1 MHIKKEEK
9 MDNKK
14 QVYVIDTNVLIDYT
28 DIIPSPDEGF
38 RPLDEPTVDLSAAHL
53 VIPSVVIR
61 ELSGFKKEK
70 SERGRA
76 SRRVLDRLDT
86 ITADCAE
93 RLVDTYSRGISTTVG
108 NQIITVLPVHKDF
121 RNGLPY
127 RPADDDNDG
136 QIILAALTVQFL
148 QAELPVD
155 GTARIEDLGQLSSD
169 RLTLLTNDKGL
180 RIRARE
186 RGLRVMRYGY
196 RMPTPY
202 TGRRDITVP
211 RELFLEFCKSKSIPV
226 EQFTEAMP
234 SEPPLAANEFIIM
247 ALADPQDYPSDFM
260 PQYYRNIARYDAE
273 NGKLVHL
280 KYAHD
285 FPVSLK
291 NAGQAIYAEALMNPE
306 FAAVICMGPPG
317 SGKTFMATIYGYKAC
332 QNGDFIGV
340 TVVPC
345 ENRSSLGALPGSLDE
360 KMDPDVQPLKNALRN
375 YLLHEDS
382 DFRKELK
389 NIKKYGPSHQNS
401 CKASNGSGT
410 KNGKSE
416 PTQEQKNGKPDAKN
430 GDKPQNDANN
440 APRERSLKVKL
451 KDAVDAIWE
460 DLFSNIP
467 IEYARGRDFAYEL
480 AIYDEFQDQNAK
492 QADTLIKRLGED
504 GKIVL
509 TGDVYQTHA
518 AYLDEYNNGLV
529 YASSLVYDNP
539 MVAQVCFLEDE
550 VIRHPLVKLIA
561 KRQKALNITAR
572 TSERLDEH
580 PI

>member
-1 MHIKKEEK
+1 

-28 DIIPSPDEGF
+28 DIIPSPDKGF
-38 RPLDEPTVDLSAAHL
+38 RPLDEPVVDLSEAHL
-53 VIPSVVIR
+53 VIPSIVIR
-61 ELSGFKKEK
+61 ELSSFKGEN
-70 SERGRA
+70 SEREHA
-76 SRRVLDRLDT
+76 SRKVLNRLDILT
-86 ITADCAE
+86 KTCNE
-93 RLVDTYSRGISTTVG
+93 RLVDAYKHGISVTVG
-108 NQIITVLPVHKDF
+108 EQIITVLPVHKDF
-121 RNGLPY
+121 QKCLPFN
-127 RPADDDNDG
+127 PSDDDNDG
-136 QIILAALTVQFL
+136 QIILAALTMQFHL
-148 QAELPVD
+148 AGLKTD
-155 GTARIEDLGQLSSD
+155 GTAAPNDLSLLPSSQV
-169 RLTLLTNDKGL
+169 TLLTNKNRL

-186 RGLRVMRYGY
+186 RGIRAMCYHYKLRD
-196 RMPTPY
+196 PY

-226 EQFTEAMP
+226 ERFTELMP

-247 ALADPQDYPSDFM
+247 ALADPQDYPSDFV

-306 FAAVICMGPPG
+306 FAAVICMGSPG

-389 NIKKYGPSHQNS
+389 NTKKYGPSCQNGS
-401 CKASNGSGT
+401 KTSNGSGT

-416 PTQEQKNGKPDAKN
+416 STQEQKNGKSDAKN

-460 DLFSNIP
+460 DLFSSIP
-467 IEYARGRDFAYEL
+467 IEHAGGRDFAYEL

-492 QADTLIKRLGED
+492 QADTLIKRLGKE
-504 GKIVL
+504 GKIIL
-509 TGDVYQTHA
+509 TGDIYQTHS
-518 AYLDEYNNGLV
+518 AYLDEYNNGLT
-529 YASSLVYDNP
+529 YASNLVYDNP

-550 VIRHPLVKLIA
+550 VIRHPLVRLIA
-561 KRQKALNITAR
+561 ERQKARITAR
-572 TSERLDEH
+572 STSERLDEV
-580 PI
+580 PIQ